1 MKVPGTVS
9 ITLEDYH
16 ALIDS
21 AVKINESK
29 EKLQRSAKELAVF
42 LSFICTRQDI
52 SKHVQEFN
60 KQSRTAKIVVED
72 NRATINFL
80 DDVDNK

>member
-1 MKVPGTVS
+1 M
-9 ITLEDYH
+9 
-16 ALIDS
+16 
-21 AVKINESK
+21 
-29 EKLQRSAKELAVF
+29 AVF

-52 SKHVQEFN
+52 SKHIEEFN
-60 KQSRTAKIVVED
+60 KQSKTAKIVVED